1 MIFFCPEPVDYHI
14 KSVWEV
20 HMVNFTV
27 VNNGVVLYFSEKKQE
42 KKTSKIQ
49 LYNFHMAV
57 VKGSF

>member
-1 MIFFCPEPVDYHI
+1 
-14 KSVWEV
+14 
-20 HMVNFTV
+20 MVNFTV